1 MCALETFP
9 KGKRLLTR
17 LDYSRVFSG
26 SKRIHNKAFTLL
38 IHYRKDPIDTPLY
51 DCRLGIVV
59 SKKVHKT
66 AVQRNRIKRL
76 IRESFRHQHRLKSA
90 DYVVMAK
97 PGAPAL
103 TNADLLQ
110 LLNQLW
116 SQTEKK

>member
-1 MCALETFP
+1 MEQFP

-26 SKRIHNKAFTLL
+26 SKRINNKAFTLL
-38 IHYRKDPIDTPLY
+38 IHYNDDSNCSK
-51 DCRLGIVV
+51 LGLVI

-76 IRESFRHQHRLKSA
+76 IRESFRTKKHLKLA

-97 PGAPAL
+97 PGSAAFS
-103 TNADLLQ
+103 NAELLSSI
-110 LLNQLW
+110 NELW
-116 SQTEKK
+116 SQTEKNK